1 MTLYPQRRVFALALA
16 GFLVATLPLHV
27 ALYWSYLTSPSWW
40 VGPVFSTLLLVG
52 VLAVILWFRRSR
64 IHIGSDTV
72 SGNLVPGPFRRTIA
86 TADIAT
92 VLIFDLRRAH
102 NPRPILQVYALDADN
117 RILARVRS
125 VYWTYED
132 LTALVTAI
140 GISPL
145 RIDRVLSIE
154 ELQRNH
160 GHLLYWFERSP
171 YLRSPRRRSTNPPLL
186 GSTGAENPLYNVGD
200 NRQRRI

>member
-16 GFLVATLPLHV
+16 GFLLATLPLQV
-27 ALYWSYLTSPSWW
+27 ALYWSYLPTAAWW
-40 VGPVFSTLLLVG
+40 VGPSFSVLMLLG
-52 VLAVILWFRRSR
+52 TLAVILWFRRSH
-64 IHIGSDTV
+64 IHIDTDTV

-86 TADIAT
+86 TRDIAT

-102 NPRPILQVYALDADN
+102 NPRPILQVYALDNDN

-171 YLRSPRRRSTNPPLL
+171 YLRSPRRRSANPPLL
-186 GSTGAENPLYNVGD
+186 GSIGAEQPLYNVGD
-200 NRQRRI
+200 NRRGR